1 MKSKDLISQIKSEI
15 TEIEIDA
22 VNSESVTFLD
32 VREPVEIEGGII
44 ANSIH
49 IPRGTLE
56 TNIENKIPNQDENII
71 IYCASGI
78 RSAFAAK
85 TLMDLGYKNVKSSM
99 DGKIKGMTLK
109 FQNF

>member
-49 IPRGTLE
+49 LRLT
-56 TNIENKIPNQDENII
+56 
-71 IYCASGI
+71 
-78 RSAFAAK
+78 
-85 TLMDLGYKNVKSSM
+85 
-99 DGKIKGMTLK
+99 
-109 FQNF
+109 